1 MPHHVTQRGNRGLET
16 FFAEPD
22 YRAYVSLLAASSA
35 KAGCE
40 IWAYCLMPDHVHLV
54 MVPGDE
60 DALRAAL
67 GEAHR
72 RYTRRINLR
81 EGCRGHL
88 WQERFHSFPMD
99 EANLLACACY
109 VELNPVRAGLVARAE
124 RWRWSSAKAHLKG
137 ADDGLVSVAP
147 LLQRVP
153 DWRAFLRAGLDE
165 ARIDALRRHGRSG
178 RPLGDAAFLDRL
190 EALTGRRLRRA
201 KPGPKPKP
209 PEAGAES

>member
-81 EGCRGHL
+81 EG
-88 WQERFHSFPMD
+88 S
-99 EANLLACACY
+99 
-109 VELNPVRAGLVARAE
+109 ARA
-124 RWRWSSAKAHLKG
+124 
-137 ADDGLVSVAP
+137 
-147 LLQRVP
+147 
-153 DWRAFLRAGLDE
+153 
-165 ARIDALRRHGRSG
+165 DAATSGRSAFTLFPWT
-178 RPLGDAAFLDRL
+178 RPICSPA
-190 EALTGRRLRRA
+190 RA
-201 KPGPKPKP
+201 M
-209 PEAGAES
+209 SS